1 MILEKLSVSKYS
13 FKWQCNI
20 FFVNYN
26 KISMYI
32 IWVHLFF
39 GVVWMCMLRRHFYL
53 ACLPLYH
60 NSTIL
65 QPMETRITKYHGA
78 HIGSQD
84 PHCTLFIKKKYY
96 KKTGHFQ
103 LYLSFHLIY
112 HCVPIKYLFLQNLT
126 KKLWYTGSL
135 KWYFFICFQSFH
147 ILICSQFFLV
157 FDK

>member
-13 FKWQCNI
+13 LKWQCNI

-60 NSTIL
+60 NSTTL